1 MKLIFDLDGTL
12 IDSTLRLYKLFQSL
26 VPNSKLTYD
35 EYWELKR
42 NKINHK
48 EILTSKFNYTT
59 EAYELFEKEW
69 MIEIEKTQWLALD
82 KPFEGVTQMLIDL
95 SQYHKLFLVTARQ
108 SEEAALHQ
116 IKSFG
121 WELFFNKILVTRQKF
136 NKFVLIKNS
145 IQVDQNDYLIGD
157 TGKDIETGK
166 MLGIKTIAVLSG
178 FLNKSKLLPYGADYI
193 VNYSTEITEI
203 INGKI
208 QK

>member
-1 MKLIFDLDGTL
+1 MNLIFDLDGTL

-95 SQYHKLFLVTARQ
+95 SQYHKLFLVTDPANRKKQ
-108 SEEAALHQ
+108 HC
-116 IKSFG
+116 IKLKVLVGSF
-121 WELFFNKILVTRQKF
+121 F
-136 NKFVLIKNS
+136 LIK
-145 IQVDQNDYLIGD
+145 YLLL
-157 TGKDIETGK
+157 GKS
-166 MLGIKTIAVLSG
+166 L
-178 FLNKSKLLPYGADYI
+178 
-193 VNYSTEITEI
+193 
-203 INGKI
+203 INLF
-208 QK
+208 